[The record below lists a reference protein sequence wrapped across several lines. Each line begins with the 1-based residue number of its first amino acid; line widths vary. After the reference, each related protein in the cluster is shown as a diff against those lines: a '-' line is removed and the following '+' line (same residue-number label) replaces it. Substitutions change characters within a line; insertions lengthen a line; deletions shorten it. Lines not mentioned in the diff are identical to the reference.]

1 MCSRRAH
8 PPPAR
13 PKNSGVL
20 PELLPE
26 LLPLL
31 ILIVKV
37 LRGLQEKARKETSG
51 LTSTLLQQP
60 ALPYSFALCLF
71 IYGWALRCEEVTPR
85 LSSDCWKELTG
96 TTGKFSGKRMFHAE
110 EIAVKARR
118 F

>member
-1 MCSRRAH
+1 M
-8 PPPAR
+8 
-13 PKNSGVL
+13 
-20 PELLPE
+20 
-26 LLPLL
+26 L

-71 IYGWALRCEEVTPR
+71 IYSWALRCEEVTPR

>member
-1 MCSRRAH
+1 M
-8 PPPAR
+8 
-13 PKNSGVL
+13 
-20 PELLPE
+20 
-26 LLPLL
+26 L

-96 TTGKFSGKRMFHAE
+96 TTGKVSGKRMFHAE